1 MFAKSNFSTRLGNRP
16 GRLLLMA
23 SVVLFAAA
31 CGSSTLTPATLAPS
45 TQNPAATSAAVII
58 PSLEPT
64 QAGPASNSASIDIC
78 ATLTNEDISQALGVK
93 ADSVQRSSTGGVC
106 NYTSANLSMDLTY
119 SHTGGVKAMNTTL
132 ANLGDMAQVVPGLG
146 DQAFYNTNSAN
157 ALFVLKGDG
166 EYLFQLSDLTYQPL
180 DPTIVQAA
188 EKALAEILVSK
199 LP

>member
-1 MFAKSNFSTRLGNRP
+1 MFAKSNFSTRP
-16 GRLLLMA
+16 GKRSGWLLLLA
-23 SVVLFAAA
+23 SIVLFAAA
-31 CGSSTLTPATLAPS
+31 CGNSTPPPAILAPA
-45 TQNPAATSAAVII
+45 TQNPVATSAAVIV
-58 PSLEPT
+58 PSQEPT
-64 QAGPASNSASIDIC
+64 QAGSASGNASTDVC
-78 ATLTNEDISQALGVK
+78 AILTNEEVGQALGVA
-93 ADSVQRSSTGGVC
+93 ADSIQRGNTGGVC

-119 SHTGGVKAMNTTL
+119 SHTGGIKAMNTTL

-180 DPTIVQAA
+180 DPSVVQAA
-188 EKALAEILVSK
+188 EKALAESLVSK